1 MKYAITGH
9 TSGIGRAFCNSQDVK
24 ENYIG
29 FSRSNGYDISNAK
42 DRKQIIA
49 ESADCDVFINNAYC
63 LHYQTD
69 LLYELYKV
77 WHKSTKIIINIG
89 SDATDRIN
97 EQPFPYAI
105 HKSALE
111 AASLQLGNTGS
122 QCKVSLIKFGWV
134 GTKKI
139 LRDVN
144 PKKFITVSKSAD
156 IILQIIELNKIHNV
170 RVITVLP

>member
-9 TSGIGRAFCNSQDVK
+9 TSGIGKAFCNLQDVK

-42 DRKQIIA
+42 DRKRIIA
-49 ESADCDVFINNAYC
+49 ESRDCDVFINNAYS

-69 LLYELYKV
+69 LLYELYKQ
-77 WHKSTKIIINIG
+77 WHKFPKIIINIG

-97 EQPFPYAI
+97 KQPFPYAI
-105 HKSALE
+105 HKAALE
-111 AASLQLGNTGS
+111 AASLQLGNTDS
-122 QCKVSLIKFGWV
+122 QCKVSVIKFGWV
-134 GTKKI
+134 GTRKI

-144 PKKFITVSKSAD
+144 PKKFITVDKSAD

-170 RVITVLP
+170 RAITVLP